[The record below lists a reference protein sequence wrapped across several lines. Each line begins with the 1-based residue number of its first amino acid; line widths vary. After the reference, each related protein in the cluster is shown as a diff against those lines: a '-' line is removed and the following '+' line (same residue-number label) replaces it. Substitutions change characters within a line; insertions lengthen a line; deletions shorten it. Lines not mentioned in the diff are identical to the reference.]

1 MSYILHFLSQSLYI
15 FTFTHPKIPSWPLSF
30 ILEKISILGRRRT
43 GSELS
48 ARPDVWGLASTWD
61 RAGLAVIKLFDLSV
75 HVYMLGLL
83 SYTIFLNAL
92 VLLSE
97 VRLKYNYRTHAGFF
111 CFGQC
116 GCLYSDHFRAK
127 YVWKTFQMVFAH
139 IFIFFSCS
147 KSSISYNTGGKHKE
161 KYVMPEPLK

>member
-1 MSYILHFLSQSLYI
+1 MTFI
-15 FTFTHPKIPSWPLSF
+15 FG
-30 ILEKISILGRRRT
+30 KISILGRRRT

-61 RAGLAVIKLFDLSV
+61 RAGLVVIKLFDLGL

-97 VRLKYNYRTHAGFF
+97 VRQKYNYRSHAGFF

-127 YVWKTFQMVFAH
+127 YV
-139 IFIFFSCS
+139 
-147 KSSISYNTGGKHKE
+147 
-161 KYVMPEPLK
+161 

>member
-1 MSYILHFLSQSLYI
+1 MNLFYLISKS
-15 FTFTHPKIPSWPLSF
+15 KSF
-30 ILEKISILGRRRT
+30 RRRP

-48 ARPDVWGLASTWD
+48 TRPDVWGLASTWD
-61 RAGLAVIKLFDLSV
+61 RAGLVTIKLFDLGL

-83 SYTIFLNAL
+83 TYSIFLNAL

-97 VRLKYNYRTHAGFF
+97 VRLKYNYRAHVGFL

-127 YVWKTFQMVFAH
+127 YV
-139 IFIFFSCS
+139 
-147 KSSISYNTGGKHKE
+147 
-161 KYVMPEPLK
+161 